1 MSEITE
7 FVAAVVDKVRKS
19 WGWFLATGIL
29 VVILGVLCVGKA
41 QIATALS
48 ILTLGWILV
57 MSAVLW
63 LACAFYTFGLYGS
76 SQYLLNPIIRGV
88 IGYLLIRYPDAG
100 AEGAA
105 ILLVALFVVLGLFR
119 ALTASVYKF
128 PRWEWAAFSG
138 LVSICF
144 GVYLLIIW
152 HTASINLFG
161 DLIGFELIFDG
172 MALVIFASAI
182 HGASEVQHKAT

>member
-1 MSEITE
+1 MSEVSE
-7 FVAAVVDKVRKS
+7 FVAAMVDKVRKS
-19 WGWFLATGIL
+19 WGWFLVTGALLI
-29 VVILGVLCVGKA
+29 ILGAFCIVKA
-41 QIATALS
+41 QFATTFS

-182 HGASEVQHKAT
+182 HGVSEVQHKAT